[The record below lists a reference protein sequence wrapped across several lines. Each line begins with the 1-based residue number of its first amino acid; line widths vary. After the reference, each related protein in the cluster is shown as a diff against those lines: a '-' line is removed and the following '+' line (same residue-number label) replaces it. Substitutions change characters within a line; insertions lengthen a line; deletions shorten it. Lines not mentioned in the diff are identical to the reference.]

1 VFPQVEGLGYSV
13 TAQRYAIRSRAE
25 AEAYS
30 KHELLGA
37 ALKECTRL
45 ILAIK
50 HKSARQIFGTPDDLK
65 FCSSMTL
72 FDAVG
77 AGDLFREAL
86 ARYYEGQRD
95 ERTLRPVNRWSH

>member
-1 VFPQVEGLGYSV
+1 EGLGYSV